1 MGHIVL
7 TLASALVRLF
17 LRLEP
22 VGKGTATGVNPWQET
37 SFQKFGVVNPLEVS
51 DMNVHMMPG
60 VGAAVNMAA
69 AVAVNMDVENNLAMN
84 TLDGECACLEE
95 EVCLHDSV
103 AILMGDIESIV
114 TDSDDLNS
122 DREELEALISD
133 LRSVLTEE

>member
-1 MGHIVL
+1 LEKEPLRVL
-7 TLASALVRLF
+7 TRGRNLISKIRSSE
-17 LRLEP
+17 R
-22 VGKGTATGVNPWQET
+22 
-37 SFQKFGVVNPLEVS
+37 LEVS